1 MPNPRLA
8 GRYAKSLIDLAVEKN
23 ELESV
28 YQDMVYMNE
37 LIQASPEWVRIL
49 KSPVINGDKKEKIL
63 EALTKGKLNIISSS
77 FNRLLIRKGR
87 EAYLPEIVSAFIHQY
102 KDYKGIHIVSLTT
115 AVPVSEEVKSAI
127 VRKINASSQMKEV
140 ELQTTVNPDIIGGFI
155 IEVDGRLIDASI
167 LYDLSAIKKQFES
180 NDFIYK
186 IR

>member
-23 ELESV
+23 QLEPV

-37 LIQASPEWVRIL
+37 LIGASPEFERML
-49 KSPVINGDKKEKIL
+49 KSPVIKGDKKEKIL
-63 EALTKGKLNIISSS
+63 DALTGDKLGIISSS
-77 FNRLLIRKGR
+77 FNRLLVRKGR
-87 EAYLPEIVSAFIHQY
+87 EVYLPEIITAFIQQY

-115 AVPVSEEVKSAI
+115 AIPLTEEVKSVI
-127 VRKINASSQMKEV
+127 LNKISEATHLKQV
-140 ELQTTVNPDIIGGFI
+140 ELKTKVNPDIIGGFI
-155 IEVDGRLIDASI
+155 IETDGRLIDASI
-167 LYDLSAIKKQFES
+167 LFDLNAIKKQFES